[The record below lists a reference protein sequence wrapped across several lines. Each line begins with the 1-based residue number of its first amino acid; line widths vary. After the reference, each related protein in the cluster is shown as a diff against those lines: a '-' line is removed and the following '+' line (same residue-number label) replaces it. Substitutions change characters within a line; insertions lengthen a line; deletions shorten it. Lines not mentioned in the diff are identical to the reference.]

1 MSEIGCYFFPV
12 LGVGSNLCISIF
24 LIRVEDVLLY
34 KLLEFIIVGLGFK
47 SRYISYIQSPEL
59 MNKFLIFSALC
70 LVFVSCATVKPG
82 PDYSKLSA
90 QELLQEATQIAQSTM
105 LVDGHVDLPYRM
117 KVGGFTLK
125 REVLDVSVRTPDG
138 NFDYPRAKAG
148 GLDAPFMSIYIPAA
162 NQAVRGASKALA
174 DTLISMTERLATT
187 FPDKFAM
194 AYSPADVQA
203 NFAKGLI
210 SLPMGME
217 NGAGI
222 EDDLANVKYF
232 HRRGIRYITLTHGKD
247 NLIGDASYDTS
258 ATHGGLSVFGEK
270 VVAEMNRVGIMV
282 DLSHVSDRTFRQ
294 ALAFTKVPVI
304 ASHSSVRKF
313 TPGFE
318 RNMSDELIEGLAKNG
333 GVIMINFGGAFLDSA
348 YTVGTVQ
355 VREHVVNWLAENNLS
370 RSDPQAQQYI
380 QDYTSKYTPFPTVD
394 RVADHI
400 DHVVRL
406 VGIDHVGLG
415 SDFDGVGDS
424 LPTGLKDVSMFPNLF
439 AELLRRGYS
448 KKDLEKICYK
458 NIFRVWEAVE
468 NFAATQK

>member
-1 MSEIGCYFFPV
+1 MAQQ
-12 LGVGSNLCISIF
+12 GSI
-24 LIRVEDVLLY
+24 
-34 KLLEFIIVGLGFK
+34 
-47 SRYISYIQSPEL
+47 
-59 MNKFLIFSALC
+59 
-70 LVFVSCATVKPG
+70 
-82 PDYSKLSA
+82 DYRKLSDA
-90 QELLQEATQIAQSTM
+90 ERLQAAKEIAQSTIV
-105 LVDGHVDLPYRM
+105 VDGHVDLPYRM

-138 NFDYPRAKAG
+138 NFDYPRAKEG

-162 NQAVRGASKALA
+162 NQAIRGASKALA
-174 DTLISMTERLATT
+174 DTLIAMTERVAAT

-194 AYSPADVQA
+194 AYSPADVRA

-222 EDDLANVKYF
+222 EDDLANVAYF

-247 NLIGDASYDTS
+247 NLIGDASYDTT
-258 ATHGGLSVFGEK
+258 ATYGGLSAFGEK

-282 DLSHVSDRTFRQ
+282 DLSHVSDNTFRD
-294 ALAFTKVPVI
+294 ALAITKVPVI

-318 RNMSDELIEGLAKNG
+318 RNMSDELIQGLAKNG
-333 GVIMINFGGAFLDSA
+333 GVMMINFGGAFLDSA
-348 YTVGTVQ
+348 YTAGTAQ
-355 VREHVVNWLAENNLS
+355 VREHVVNWLAENKLS
-370 RSDPQAQQYI
+370 RSDPRAQQYI
-380 QDYTSKYTPFPTVD
+380 EEYTAKNTPFPTVA
-394 RVADHI
+394 RVADHF

-406 VGIDHVGLG
+406 VGIDYVGLG
-415 SDFDGVGDS
+415 SDYDGVGDS

-448 KKDLEKICYK
+448 KEDLEKICYK
-458 NIFRVWEAVE
+458 NIFRVWQAVE
-468 NFAATQK
+468 DFASAQK